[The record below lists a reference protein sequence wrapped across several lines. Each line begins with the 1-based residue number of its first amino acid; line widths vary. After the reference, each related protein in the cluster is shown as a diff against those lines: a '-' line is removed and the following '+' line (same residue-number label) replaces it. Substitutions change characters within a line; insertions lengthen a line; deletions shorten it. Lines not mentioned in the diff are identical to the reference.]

1 MRSPP
6 PTRSSSRTSPST
18 TRPGSGAAAR
28 THRGADGR
36 RGAGARGE
44 QRARAPRHA
53 GAGRPPADELRVG
66 RHGRR
71 RDRLRLARSAAQAR
85 QHRARSAGR
94 AVDRGR
100 RVQRDGPQAVP
111 RGPRHGA
118 DRGGRRPGAASAS
131 RAHVSRRGRE
141 VPADGRSAAG
151 GRRADRAGAARRRRA
166 VGLRRLAVV
175 GWPVA
180 HSRSPAMQN
189 AALAAVGL
197 DGEFAYEAVAIEP
210 GAFAETVAA
219 MPAAGFVGLNVTI
232 PHKEAALAIATDR
245 SDDASAIGAANTLT
259 FGPDGAIRADNTDAP
274 GLLDALGDPPPRTAL
289 VLGAGG
295 SARAAAHALGSV
307 GASVAVW
314 NRTPGR
320 ARRLA
325 AALGVAAVDAPVVA
339 EVLVN
344 CTAAGMQDR
353 PDAFKEMP
361 VTADDLG
368 EYACVVDLVYRDG
381 GTELLRQAERR
392 GCRCVDGL
400 EILVRQGAR
409 SFQIWTGRSAP
420 LDVMRRAARSG
431 LQPSQLPSSAPG
443 LRGGRADA

>member
-1 MRSPP
+1 
-6 PTRSSSRTSPST
+6 
-18 TRPGSGAAAR
+18 
-28 THRGADGR
+28 
-36 RGAGARGE
+36 
-44 QRARAPRHA
+44 
-53 GAGRPPADELRVG
+53 
-66 RHGRR
+66 
-71 RDRLRLARSAAQAR
+71 
-85 QHRARSAGR
+85 
-94 AVDRGR
+94 
-100 RVQRDGPQAVP
+100 
-111 RGPRHGA
+111 
-118 DRGGRRPGAASAS
+118 
-131 RAHVSRRGRE
+131 
-141 VPADGRSAAG
+141 
-151 GRRADRAGAARRRRA
+151 

-210 GAFAETVAA
+210 DAFAETVAA

-295 SARAAAHALGSV
+295 SARAAAYALRHV
-307 GASVAVW
+307 GADVFVW
-314 NRTPGR
+314 NRGAER
-320 ARRLA
+320 ASRLA
-325 AALGVAAVDAPVVA
+325 ADLGVAAVDTPRPA

-344 CTAAGMQDR
+344 CTSVGLHDPAET
-353 PDAFKEMP
+353 FKEIP
-361 VTADDLG
+361 VKADDLG
-368 EYACVVDLVYRDG
+368 TYSCVVDLVYRDG
-381 GTELLRQAERR
+381 GTDLLREAEQQ

-400 EILVRQGAR
+400 EVLVRQGAR

-420 LDVMRRAARSG
+420 LDVMRRAARSEH
-431 LQPSQLPSSAPG
+431 QPPQLPPSPTG
-443 LRGGRADA
+443 RGADRAGP

>member
-1 MRSPP
+1 
-6 PTRSSSRTSPST
+6 
-18 TRPGSGAAAR
+18 
-28 THRGADGR
+28 
-36 RGAGARGE
+36 
-44 QRARAPRHA
+44 
-53 GAGRPPADELRVG
+53 
-66 RHGRR
+66 
-71 RDRLRLARSAAQAR
+71 
-85 QHRARSAGR
+85 
-94 AVDRGR
+94 
-100 RVQRDGPQAVP
+100 
-111 RGPRHGA
+111 
-118 DRGGRRPGAASAS
+118 
-131 RAHVSRRGRE
+131 
-141 VPADGRSAAG
+141 
-151 GRRADRAGAARRRRA
+151 
-166 VGLRRLAVV
+166 VGLRRLAVL
-175 GWPVA
+175 GWPVD

-189 AALAAVGL
+189 AALAATGL
-197 DGEFAYEAVAIEP
+197 DGEYVYERM
-210 GAFAETVAA
+210 TVAPDA
-219 MPAAGFVGLNVTI
+219 FEQTVRGLAAAGFHGVNVTI
-232 PHKEAALAIATDR
+232 PHKEAALALAE
-245 SDDASAIGAANTLT
+245 DASDEARAIGAANTLT
-259 FGPDGAIRADNTDAP
+259 FAPDGTIRADNTDAP

-295 SARAAAHALGSV
+295 SARAAAHALRSV
-307 GASVAVW
+307 GAAVAVW

-325 AALGVAAVDAPVVA
+325 GDLGVAAVDAPVPA